1 METDK
6 GISDTHEMVG
16 GASVPDSKRENIVF
30 SFVKN
35 NHDNEKTSLLIGE
48 AKMFEAYGGNLPFN
62 VSNSPIEPKNIKL
75 KGVTFYNRTNDNKYT
90 VEDTKINNITVTED
104 SIGSK
109 VYRSLGLRDVYE
121 KLASGANNVLSKER
135 KKDES
140 ESRTEKTAKEIYDD
154 KDDVAYLVINDTE
167 GKHVYCAVIPYK
179 GDDENEF
186 NMKSRLPMK
195 TTKEYSGIILP
206 GENKD
211 ISSLSQEM
219 LKQITN
225 LAQNQP
231 VKT

>member
-16 GASVPDSKRENIVF
+16 GYPIKNSKRENVVF

-35 NHDNEKTSLLIGE
+35 NSNNEKTSLLIGE
-48 AKMFEAYGGNLPFN
+48 AKTFEAYGGNLPVN
-62 VSNSPIEPKNIKL
+62 IRGSQTEPKNIKL
-75 KGVTFYNRTNDNKYT
+75 KGVTFYNREKDDEYT
-90 VEDTKINNITVTED
+90 VETDTKINNITITQD

-109 VYRSLGLRDVYE
+109 TYRSSGLRDIYE
-121 KLASGANNVLSKER
+121 DIVSSVNSKR

-167 GKHVYCAVIPYK
+167 GKHVYCAVIPCKSKDNKEFDIK
-179 GDDENEF
+179 GRF
-186 NMKSRLPMK
+186 QVK
-195 TTKEYSGIILP
+195 TTKEYSGIILS
-206 GENKD
+206 GKNNEKD
-211 ISSLSQEM
+211 ISGLSQEM
-219 LKQITN
+219 LNQITK

-231 VKT
+231 VKI